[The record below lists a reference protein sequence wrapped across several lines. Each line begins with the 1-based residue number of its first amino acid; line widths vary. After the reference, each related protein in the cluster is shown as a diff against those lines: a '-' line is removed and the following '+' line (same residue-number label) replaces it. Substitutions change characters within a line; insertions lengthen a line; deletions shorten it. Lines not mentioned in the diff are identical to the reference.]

1 MQSFQQSSLE
11 KGNEKGLEVLSV
23 PGNTGLPFNK
33 PLSSN
38 LIVEEPVEGFTSC
51 YGLASVASLSSLPTP
66 EVEQE
71 VPSPEHDLVSR
82 GQLSS
87 RSPLRARP
95 LEPDTH
101 DSGNPSN
108 EVLPVSNWNQRP
120 SSTTKDPLSIASLP
134 GSTQDFRGVLSQELR
149 TQPVFISLL
158 LYHNYKPVLTY
169 KHGYY

>member
-11 KGNEKGLEVLSV
+11 KGNEKGLEVLMSV

-51 YGLASVASLSSLPTP
+51 YGLASLASLSSLPTP

-71 VPSPEHDLVSR
+71 VPSPEHDLVST

-101 DSGNPSN
+101 DSGNRRN
-108 EVLPVSNWNQRP
+108 EVLSVSNWNQGRP
-120 SSTTKDPLSIASLP
+120 TKHCFSSRIYT
-134 GSTQDFRGVLSQELR
+134 GF
-149 TQPVFISLL
+149 
-158 LYHNYKPVLTY
+158 
-169 KHGYY
+169 